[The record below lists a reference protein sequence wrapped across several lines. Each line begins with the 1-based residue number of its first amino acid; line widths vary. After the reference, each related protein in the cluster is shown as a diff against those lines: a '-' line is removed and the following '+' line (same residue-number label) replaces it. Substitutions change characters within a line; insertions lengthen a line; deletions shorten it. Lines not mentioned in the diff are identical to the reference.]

1 MNHFDNQFLTYAVA
15 LHDWINQ
22 PGYVTLFLLSFLAS
36 TLLPIGSEWLLI
48 LMLTKGYPSGATVVT
63 ATAGNSLG
71 AFTTYL
77 VGIYGGRWLIERV
90 MRVSPEQQ
98 ERAHEYYRRYGAV
111 SLFFSWLPLVG
122 DPLCLVGGMMRIN
135 FWLFTM
141 LVVSGKLVRYVV
153 TAWLTLRA
161 MG

>member
-1 MNHFDNQFLTYAVA
+1 MTYAVA

-22 PGYVTLFLLSFLAS
+22 PGYVSLFLLSFLAS
-36 TLLPIGSEWLLI
+36 TLVPLGSEWLLI
-48 LMLTKGYPSGATVVT
+48 LMLANGYPPVATVLT

-77 VGIYGGRWLIERV
+77 VGLYGGRWLIERV

-98 ERAHEYYRRYGAV
+98 ERAHEYYRRYGV
-111 SLFFSWLPLVG
+111 FSLFFSWLPLIG
-122 DPLCLVGGMMRIN
+122 DPLCLAGGLMRIN
-135 FWLFTM
+135 FWLFTA
-141 LVVSGKLVRYVV
+141 LVVSGKLVRYLV

-161 MG
+161 IG